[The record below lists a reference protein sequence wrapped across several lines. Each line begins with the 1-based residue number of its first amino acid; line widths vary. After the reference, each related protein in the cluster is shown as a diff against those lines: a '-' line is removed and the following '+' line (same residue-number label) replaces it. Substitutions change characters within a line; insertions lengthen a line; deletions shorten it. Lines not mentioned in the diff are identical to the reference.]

1 MQAWSN
7 KNAIGKNNK
16 NVSLENIK
24 NVNLEK
30 QQEHKQQERNQEDEE
45 MKLTHNCLEKK
56 GTRIRQ
62 IRTQRGSCSSNT
74 MRNIL
79 PFKKKTESE

>member
-16 NVSLENIK
+16 NMSLENIK

-30 QQEHKQQERNQEDEE
+30 QQEHEQQERN
-45 MKLTHNCLEKK
+45 
-56 GTRIRQ
+56 
-62 IRTQRGSCSSNT
+62 
-74 MRNIL
+74 
-79 PFKKKTESE
+79 

>member
-30 QQEHKQQERNQEDEE
+30 QQEHKQQERN
-45 MKLTHNCLEKK
+45 
-56 GTRIRQ
+56 
-62 IRTQRGSCSSNT
+62 
-74 MRNIL
+74 
-79 PFKKKTESE
+79 

>member
-1 MQAWSN
+1 MQAWNN

-30 QQEHKQQERNQEDEE
+30 QQEHEQQERN
-45 MKLTHNCLEKK
+45 
-56 GTRIRQ
+56 
-62 IRTQRGSCSSNT
+62 
-74 MRNIL
+74 
-79 PFKKKTESE
+79 